1 MRLATKSIDSE
12 AILRFWFDDA
22 VHQPE
27 SIQRAKQ
34 RWYRGGAALDRLIA
48 AQFKAMHASAAAK
61 EIGGG
66 LTDREIL
73 ARIILLDQFSRHLYR
88 GTPKAFAFDPLAL
101 TFSRQL
107 NDAKTVVDLHPVEQ
121 LFTLHP
127 YHHSE
132 NRSAQHIGI
141 SKLETLTQQVSSC
154 WLPLFQGFL
163 KSFQTHA
170 LIIERFGRFPHRNDI
185 LNRANRSQETEYLK
199 QQPQRYGQSH
209 GHH

>member
-1 MRLATKSIDSE
+1 LATKSIDSE

-88 GTPKAFAFDPLAL
+88 GTPKAFAFDPLA
-101 TFSRQL
+101 
-107 NDAKTVVDLHPVEQ
+107 
-121 LFTLHP
+121 
-127 YHHSE
+127 
-132 NRSAQHIGI
+132 
-141 SKLETLTQQVSSC
+141 
-154 WLPLFQGFL
+154 
-163 KSFQTHA
+163 
-170 LIIERFGRFPHRNDI
+170 
-185 LNRANRSQETEYLK
+185 
-199 QQPQRYGQSH
+199 
-209 GHH
+209 

>member
-1 MRLATKSIDSE
+1 MRLVTKSIDSE
-12 AILRFWFDDA
+12 AILYFWFDDA
-22 VHQPE
+22 VHQPD

-48 AQFKAMHASAAAK
+48 AQFKAMHASAAAA
-61 EIGGG
+61 EFGDR

-107 NDAKTVVDLHPVEQ
+107 NDAETVVDLHPVEQ
-121 LFTLHP
+121 LFALHP

-132 NRSAQHIGI
+132 NRSAQRIGI
-141 SKLETLTQQVSSC
+141 LKLETLTQQVSSC

-163 KSFQTHA
+163 KSFQAHA

-185 LNRANRSQETEYLK
+185 LNRANSPQETEYLK